1 MSIVK
6 SNNIS
11 VAKVAQENY
20 TRRMANREN
29 YITRMVNSFIKNIKP
44 TPKKVKKTKT
54 KKQVKYLKKRVL
66 KQVMSDPYYNFCL
79 EEIRFYTEKI
89 NEIVNEGLKDPKAY
103 YEESKSEWKKI
114 YQMIPFMYY
123 MNQMEQDTEPD
134 K

>member
-89 NEIVNEGLKDPKAY
+89 NEIINEGLKDPKSY

>member
-54 KKQVKYLKKRVL
+54 KK
-66 KQVMSDPYYNFCL
+66 
-79 EEIRFYTEKI
+79 
-89 NEIVNEGLKDPKAY
+89 
-103 YEESKSEWKKI
+103 
-114 YQMIPFMYY
+114 
-123 MNQMEQDTEPD
+123 
-134 K
+134 